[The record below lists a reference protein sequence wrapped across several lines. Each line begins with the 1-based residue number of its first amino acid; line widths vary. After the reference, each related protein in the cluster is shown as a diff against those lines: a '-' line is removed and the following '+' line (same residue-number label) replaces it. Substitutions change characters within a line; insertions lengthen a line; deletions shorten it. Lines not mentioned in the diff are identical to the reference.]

1 MEPLY
6 AALSFAAVAIVLLNV
21 GRFLVERATAKRAQR
36 RVMSELEPIR
46 SADEATVADVSR
58 VYGITVSAQTP
69 IYELTGRLERTP
81 VSTES
86 ESGHHVHVGG
96 VQIAPEC
103 VSALSEAGIA
113 LEGSLPGNDP
123 AHERLEEPSAR
134 VDRPRRRG
142 PPRSVRGRR
151 RVPPPRRALLRRRR
165 RSEAGGLLRDRHR
178 RKARGLI
185 VTKRPPSQHARAAGV
200 VGIVA

>member
-1 MEPLY
+1 
-6 AALSFAAVAIVLLNV
+6 
-21 GRFLVERATAKRAQR
+21 
-36 RVMSELEPIR
+36 MSELEPIR

-134 VDRPRRRG
+134 VDRPRDDE
-142 PPRSVRGRR
+142 V
-151 RVPPPRRALLRRRR
+151 LLDRF
-165 RSEAGGLLRDRHR
+165 AGDDASLRHVELCFADGDDP
-178 RKARGLI
+178 K
-185 VTKRPPSQHARAAGV
+185 RAACYVIAIDGKRV
-200 VGIVA
+200 V